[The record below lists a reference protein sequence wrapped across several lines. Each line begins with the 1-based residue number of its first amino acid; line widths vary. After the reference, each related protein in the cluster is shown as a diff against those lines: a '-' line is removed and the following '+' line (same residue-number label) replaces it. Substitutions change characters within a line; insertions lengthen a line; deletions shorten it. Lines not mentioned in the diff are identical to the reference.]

1 MNMLIKKSAGLI
13 LSCAI
18 LLFPLSGWSA
28 DTFKHPGMLSTSD
41 DLARITAQVNQ
52 QSEPWF
58 KGFQQLKLSLGWQP
72 RAVDIVYRGR
82 NSEHSENYP
91 QLYRDIAIAY
101 SHALYWKATGNE
113 AYAQSAVA
121 ILNAWGG
128 TLKEIRGST
137 DAALAAGIYGYEL
150 ANTAE
155 IMRDYPGWSA
165 SDFDT
170 FKKMMETVFLP
181 INLDFIARHNN
192 TKIDHYW
199 ANWDL
204 AQLSSIMAI
213 GILLDRKDLYDRAV
227 DYYKNGEG
235 NGAIG
240 KLVWKLY
247 PEQGM
252 GQIQES
258 GRDQAHSLL
267 DIALAGAICQMA
279 WNQGDDLFGYDDNR
293 LMKGAEYVAAYNLGK
308 SVPYTTYTNS
318 DVTQTQISESARG
331 EVRAVWALIYNH
343 YVVLKGLNSPNI
355 TEIATKIRPEG
366 GPWSYGAYP
375 GGFDQLGYGTL
386 LFTLGEE

>member
-1 MNMLIKKSAGLI
+1 MLIKNSAGLL
-13 LSCAI
+13 LSFAM
-18 LLFPLSGWSA
+18 LLSPLSGWSA
-28 DTFKHPGMLSTSD
+28 ETFKHPGMLSTSD
-41 DLARITAQVNQ
+41 DFARMATQVNQ

-101 SHALYWKATGNE
+101 SHALYWKVTGDE
-113 AYAQSAVA
+113 AYANSAVA
-121 ILNAWGG
+121 ILNAWGS
-128 TLKEIRGST
+128 TLKAIRGST

-240 KLVWKLY
+240 KLVWILY

-258 GRDQAHSLL
+258 GRDQAHSIL
-267 DIALAGAICQMA
+267 DIALAGVICQMA
-279 WNQGDDLFGYDDNR
+279 WNQGDDLFSYDDNR

-318 DVTQTQISESARG
+318 DVTQTQISERARG
-331 EVRAVWALIYNH
+331 EVRAIWELLYNH
-343 YVVLKGLNSPNI
+343 YIVLKGLNSPNI
-355 TEIATKIRPEG
+355 TEIATNIRPEG
-366 GPWSYGAYP
+366 GPWFYGAYP
-375 GGFDQLGYGTL
+375 GSFDQLGYGTL

>member
-1 MNMLIKKSAGLI
+1 MLIKKSAGLI

>member
-1 MNMLIKKSAGLI
+1 MLIKKSAGLI

-331 EVRAVWALIYNH
+331 EVRAIWALIYNH